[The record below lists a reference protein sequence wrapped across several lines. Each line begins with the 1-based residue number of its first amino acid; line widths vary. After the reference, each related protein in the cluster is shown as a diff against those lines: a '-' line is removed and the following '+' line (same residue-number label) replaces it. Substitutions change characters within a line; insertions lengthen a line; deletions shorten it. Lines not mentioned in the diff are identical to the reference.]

1 MNYYFNNADKLVYNA
16 DREYDPQRALRIL
29 EDDYGIVTNH
39 VVANTLA
46 AESGVLDEDQSNR
59 FRNDQ
64 FSQQIRV
71 GFKQNRKKY
80 RLNVGVS
87 VNPTMMKSENLLNSE
102 KNIPERW
109 VWNYAPFMRFR
120 YSISKTN
127 SLAIDYRGRSTSPT
141 MTQLQPVPDE
151 SNPSRIVVG
160 NPNLLPAFNHRIS
173 VRYNNFNQERQSS
186 IMAFGGIN
194 ATQNSIV
201 SKPSTTRRPASR
213 PPHTTT

>member
-102 KNIPERW
+102 KTSRNDGCGT
-109 VWNYAPFMRFR
+109 MR
-120 YSISKTN
+120 
-127 SLAIDYRGRSTSPT
+127 RSCGSAT
-141 MTQLQPVPDE
+141 
-151 SNPSRIVVG
+151 PSR
-160 NPNLLPAFNHRIS
+160 
-173 VRYNNFNQERQSS
+173 RQTHS
-186 IMAFGGIN
+186 
-194 ATQNSIV
+194 
-201 SKPSTTRRPASR
+201 PSTIADARRR
-213 PPHTTT
+213 QQ